1 MIQAKAGRTSEVQVL
16 SSSQSCESPR
26 QGKLTE
32 TCLHILLRWH
42 DGLDCREDCF
52 TSEQRAARRGE
63 SSQHLMQSNKT

>member
-1 MIQAKAGRTSEVQVL
+1 MIQAKAGRTSEDF
-16 SSSQSCESPR
+16 S
-26 QGKLTE
+26 
-32 TCLHILLRWH
+32 LRWH